1 VVEFVVFVHSKI
13 ADGVI
18 YIFDMPSFHCK
29 IGTADGRVVEKDFE
43 AASRELLRE
52 NLEGQG
58 FYVFAIKTRPF
69 QFLGKKEGS
78 RGRLTGK
85 RFLTFNQELLVLI
98 RSGLPILQ
106 VLDTII
112 ERIEP
117 GGILEILRQIR
128 EDVRGGSALSEA
140 FGKFPRAFPH
150 LYIASIKAGERTG
163 DLAVTLSRFI
173 AYQKRVEAI
182 RAKVRSASFYPM
194 LLCIAVVSVL
204 LFLMLYVVPSF
215 TQIYADANVQL
226 PFITRVLIGVATG
239 LTRGLPLLL
248 LLLVAIVVALRIYL
262 RSQTG
267 KLMLDRLKLKVPFF
281 GALLVDYALS
291 SFCRTFATTLSSGI
305 PVVQAMQMSRGTLNN
320 LILENQLSG
329 AILRV
334 EEGTAISSAL
344 EQTGFFPLMA
354 LRMIGVGESTGA
366 LADML
371 TDVSDYYE
379 AEWAPPRSSDDCY
392 RADDDDGHRLYRW
405 HWLPCI
411 FPSSSSGT
419 VRWKWQA

>member
-1 VVEFVVFVHSKI
+1 
-13 ADGVI
+13 
-18 YIFDMPSFHCK
+18 MPTFHCK

-43 AASRELLRE
+43 AASRALLRE
-52 NLEGQG
+52 NLEEQG
-58 FYVFAIKTRPF
+58 FYVFAIKARPF
-69 QFLGKKEGS
+69 QFLWKQEGG
-78 RGRLTGK
+78 RGRLTGR

-106 VLDTII
+106 VLDTVI

-117 GGILEILRQIR
+117 GGMLEVLRQIR
-128 EDVRGGSALSEA
+128 EDVRGGSSLSEA

-163 DLAVTLSRFI
+163 DLPVTLSRFI

-215 TQIYADANVQL
+215 TQIYADANVEL
-226 PFITRVLIGVATG
+226 PLITRLLIAAATG
-239 LTRGLPLLL
+239 MTRGLPLLL
-248 LLLVAIVVALRIYL
+248 PLLAVAAVGLRAWL
-262 RSQTG
+262 RSQPG
-267 KLMLDRLKLKVPFF
+267 KLMRDRLKLRLPFF
-281 GALLVDYALS
+281 GALLGDYALT
-291 SFCRTFATTLSSGI
+291 SFCRTLATTLSSGI

-320 LILENQLSG
+320 LILESHLG
-329 AILRV
+329 RAIGQV
-334 EEGTAISSAL
+334 EEGTAISAAL

-366 LADML
+366 LAEML
-371 TDVSDYYE
+371 SDVSDYYE
-379 AEWAPPRSSDDCY
+379 AEVER
-392 RADDDDGHRLYRW
+392 RLDRLTTVIEPLMMLAMGLLIGGIVVAMYI
-405 HWLPCI
+405 PI
-411 FPSSSSGT
+411 FQLAGT
-419 VRWKWQA
+419 VR

>member
-1 VVEFVVFVHSKI
+1 
-13 ADGVI
+13 
-18 YIFDMPSFHCK
+18 MPNFHCK
-29 IGTADGRVVEKDFE
+29 IGTADGRVVERDFE
-43 AASRELLRE
+43 AASRDLLRE
-52 NLEGQG
+52 NLQEQG
-58 FYVFAIKTRPF
+58 FYVFSIKKRSF
-69 QFLGKKEGS
+69 QFLWKMEGG

-117 GGILEILRQIR
+117 GGMLEVLRKIR
-128 EDVRGGSALSEA
+128 EDIRGGSALSEA

-194 LLCIAVVSVL
+194 LLCMAVVSVL

-239 LTRGLPLLL
+239 LTRGFPLLL
-248 LLLVAIVVALRIYL
+248 LTLAASTAVLRVYL
-262 RSQTG
+262 RSQAG
-267 KLMLDRLKLKVPFF
+267 RLMRDRLKLKLPFF
-281 GALLVDYALS
+281 SALLADYALS
-291 SFCRTFATTLSSGI
+291 NFCRTFATTLSSGI

-329 AILRV
+329 AVLRV

-379 AEWAPPRSSDDCY
+379 AEVER
-392 RADDDDGHRLYRW
+392 RLDRLTTVIEPLMMMAMGLLIGGIVVAMYI
-405 HWLPCI
+405 PI
-411 FPSSSSGT
+411 FQLAGT
-419 VRWKWQA
+419 VS

>member
-1 VVEFVVFVHSKI
+1 MST
-13 ADGVI
+13 
-18 YIFDMPSFHCK
+18 FHCK

-43 AASRELLRE
+43 AASRALLRE
-52 NLEGQG
+52 NLEEQG
-58 FYVFAIKTRPF
+58 FYVFAIKARPF
-69 QFLGKKEGS
+69 QFLWKREGG
-78 RGRLTGK
+78 RGRLTGR

-106 VLDTII
+106 VLDTVI

-117 GGILEILRQIR
+117 GGMLEVLRQIR
-128 EDVRGGSALSEA
+128 EDVRGGSSLSEA

-163 DLAVTLSRFI
+163 DLPVTLSRFI

-215 TQIYADANVQL
+215 TQIYADANIEL
-226 PFITRVLIGVATG
+226 PLITRLLIAAATG
-239 LTRGLPLLL
+239 MTRGLPLLL
-248 LLLVAIVVALRIYL
+248 PLLAVAAVGLRAWL
-262 RSQTG
+262 RSQPG
-267 KLMLDRLKLKVPFF
+267 KLMRDRLKLRLPFF
-281 GALLVDYALS
+281 GALLGDYALT
-291 SFCRTFATTLSSGI
+291 SFCRTLATTLSSGI

-320 LILENQLSG
+320 LILESHLG
-329 AILRV
+329 RAIGQV
-334 EEGTAISSAL
+334 EEGTAISAAL

-366 LADML
+366 LAEML
-371 TDVSDYYE
+371 SDVSDYYE
-379 AEWAPPRSSDDCY
+379 AEVER
-392 RADDDDGHRLYRW
+392 RLDRLTTVIEPLMMLAMGLLIGGIVVAMYI
-405 HWLPCI
+405 PI
-411 FPSSSSGT
+411 FQLAGT
-419 VRWKWQA
+419 VR